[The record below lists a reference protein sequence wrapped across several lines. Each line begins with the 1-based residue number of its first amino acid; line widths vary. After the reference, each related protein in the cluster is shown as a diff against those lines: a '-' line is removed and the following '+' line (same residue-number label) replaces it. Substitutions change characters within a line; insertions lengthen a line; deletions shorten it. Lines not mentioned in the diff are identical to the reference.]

1 MKPTSQT
8 TKTVK
13 ASELSTLKMTCG
25 NEKKY
30 SVVIHDGI
38 RKQWVGIGW
47 VDEGAATAEDKK
59 RYPKVV

>member
-1 MKPTSQT
+1 MK

-13 ASELSTLKMTCG
+13 ISKLSTLKMTCG

-30 SVVIHDGI
+30 SVVIHEGM

-47 VDEGAATAEDKK
+47 VDEGPATAADKK